1 MKRAHVIGAALVIAF
16 GAFGLGQLK
25 NTLRTYVGFS
35 EAKSGS
41 QRVQIKG
48 KIDRKSVQLDSNTGR
63 LSFDVTDDA
72 GERMRIN
79 YGGATPGN
87 FNQASHVVAV
97 GEYRDGAFQATDL
110 LIKCP
115 SKYEGQ
121 TKPAGP

>member
-48 KIDRKSVQLDSNTGR
+48 KIEKKSVQLDLCTVPVSLR
-63 LSFDVTDDA
+63 KAWL
-72 GERMRIN
+72 MRR
-79 YGGATPGN
+79 A
-87 FNQASHVVAV
+87 
-97 GEYRDGAFQATDL
+97 
-110 LIKCP
+110 
-115 SKYEGQ
+115 
-121 TKPAGP
+121 